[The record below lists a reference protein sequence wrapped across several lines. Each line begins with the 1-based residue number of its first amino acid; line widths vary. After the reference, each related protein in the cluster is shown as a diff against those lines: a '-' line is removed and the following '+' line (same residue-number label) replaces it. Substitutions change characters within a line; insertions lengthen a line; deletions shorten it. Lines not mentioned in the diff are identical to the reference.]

1 METNQSTT
9 ESKKQRKITR
19 FANFPLVK
27 RVVYGRG
34 SISQLGDILL
44 PIRRNTEAPVL
55 FLIDDV
61 FEGQSIL
68 QHIPRMFNDRV
79 IFISADEEPK
89 TEQVDTLV
97 DLIRK
102 EYDDL
107 PFGVVG
113 MGGGTLLDLAKAV
126 ALMLTN
132 KGSSSEYQGW
142 DLVGKP
148 GVYHLG
154 IPTISGTGAEVSRT
168 AVLMGPEKKLG
179 LNSDYTPFDQVILD
193 PDLTEGVPHDQ
204 WFYTGMD
211 CFIHSVESLQGT
223 YLNAFSKTH
232 GEQAYALCLDVFLGN
247 KSRAENQENL
257 MMASWYGGMS
267 IAFSQVGIA
276 HAMSYGLSYVKGI
289 KHGLS
294 NCLVFN
300 HLIKYYPE
308 GVARFHAMLDHQNIT
323 LPTGICKDLTA
334 AEQDQMI
341 KVALSMTPLWEN
353 ALGENWRQK
362 ICEED
367 LMEIYNKI

>member
-1 METNQSTT
+1 MQTNQSTQET
-9 ESKKQRKITR
+9 RKHRKVTQ

-44 PIRRNTEAPVL
+44 PVRKNSEAPVIY
-55 FLIDDV
+55 LIDDV
-61 FEGQSIL
+61 FEGQAVL
-68 QHIPRMFNDRV
+68 QHIPVLFNDRI
-79 IFISADEEPK
+79 IFVSADEEPK
-89 TEQVDTLV
+89 TGQVDALV
-97 DLIRK
+97 ARIRK
-102 EYDDL
+102 EYDEL
-107 PFGVVG
+107 PSGVVG

-126 ALMLTN
+126 AIMLTN
-132 KGSSSEYQGW
+132 KGGSADYQGW

-148 GVYHLG
+148 GIYHLG

-179 LNSDYTPFDQVILD
+179 LNSDHTPFDQVILD
-193 PDLTEGVPHDQ
+193 PDLTEGVPHEQ

-211 CFIHSVESLQGT
+211 CFIHSVESLRGT
-223 YLNAFSKTH
+223 YLNTFSKTH
-232 GEQAYALCLDVFLGN
+232 GEKAYELCLDIFLGN
-247 KSRAENQENL
+247 KSKAEDQENL

-276 HAMSYGLSYVKGI
+276 HAMSYGLSYVRGI

-300 HLIKYYPE
+300 HLSEYYPE
-308 GVARFHAMLDHQNIT
+308 GVAHFHAMLDHQNIT
-323 LPTGICKDLTA
+323 LPSGICSDLTA
-334 AEQDQMI
+334 AEQDQLL
-341 KVALSMTPLWEN
+341 KVAFSMTPLWEN
-353 ALGENWRQK
+353 ALGEDWRQK

-367 LMEIYNKI
+367 LMEIYRKI